1 MEKRAISG
9 GGKAAGRVRS
19 RTIMERASG
28 ERERE
33 RVSERASEA
42 AEVVSLDSPPW
53 PASAFLLGLD
63 RTKWRER
70 EKGSY

>member
-1 MEKRAISG
+1 MDGEKSHIRRWQ
-9 GGKAAGRVRS
+9 GRRPS
-19 RTIMERASG
+19 SFEDNNGAS
-28 ERERE
+28 EWRE